1 MLRQVLVSVIHR
13 SMQAVTSDK
22 KGWECALSRILVAK
36 TWAVADFLA
45 NPTPRQCCSQVRR
58 KVHAFDRKSSQHLSA
73 IVATKNE
80 TNCLRHQCQGE
91 VCVVESYSRLLRR
104 SFWDVTQGKE
114 AKSYWAVARWWD
126 KVPFRFGWICW
137 SLFSPL
143 SFKFGWAL
151 VLPNNSKKLSIWEH
165 MKIIPVDIRRKWCD
179 Q

>member
-1 MLRQVLVSVIHR
+1 MHSQVLVSVIRR
-13 SMQAVTSDK
+13 SMQAVISDK

-36 TWAVADFLA
+36 MLA
-45 NPTPRQCCSQVRR
+45 FWPTPPHPTPRQCCSQVRR
-58 KVHAFDRKSSQHLSA
+58 KVHAFENFLNTCPRSWLLKMKR
-73 IVATKNE
+73 IVYDISVKERFVWSKATLGFLE
-80 TNCLRHQCQGE
+80 E
-91 VCVVESYSRLLRR
+91 A
-104 SFWDVTQGKE
+104 FWDVTQGKE

-143 SFKFGWAL
+143 GFKFGWAL
-151 VLPNNSKKLSIWEH
+151 VLPNNSKNLFIWEH